1 MSFFIENNHIEMNP
15 YKADCNNCFGLCCVA
30 LPFMESA
37 DFAFTKDAGT
47 PCHHLQTDFRCGIHQ
62 RLRETGFRGCTV
74 YECFGAGQKVSQHT
88 YKGIDW
94 RNNPLSANEM
104 FQILPIIQQL
114 HEMLYYLAEA
124 LQLGD
129 TRPIR
134 KELEDALNETER
146 LTLLEP
152 QAVLA
157 IDVSAHR
164 AIINPLLLKTSE
176 LVRNSVAQQVSG
188 RQKHTI
194 KRNVKSNMMGA
205 KLKNA
210 DLRGMNLRG
219 VFLIAADLRG
229 ADMRHTDLIGAD
241 LRDADLS
248 SADLTGAIFLTQ
260 AQVNSAMGD
269 SKTKLPPALDA
280 PRHWLKSEY

>member
-1 MSFFIENNHIEMNP
+1 MSFFTENNPIEINP
-15 YKADCNNCFGLCCVA
+15 YKADCTNCFGLCCVA

-47 PCHHLQTDFRCGIHQ
+47 PCHHLQNDFRCGIHQ

-74 YECFGAGQKVSQHT
+74 YECFGAGQKVSQRT
-88 YKGIDW
+88 YNGVDW
-94 RNNPLSANEM
+94 RNNPLSASEM
-104 FQILPIIQQL
+104 FKVLPIMQQL

-124 LQLGD
+124 LQLED

-152 QAVLA
+152 QAVLE
-157 IDVSAHR
+157 IDVPAHR
-164 AIINPLLLKTSE
+164 AIINPLLQKTSE
-176 LVRNSVAQQVSG
+176 LVRNSVLQQVAG
-188 RQKHTI
+188 QQKHI
-194 KRNVKSNMMGA
+194 KKRNVRSNMMGA
-205 KLKNA
+205 NLKNA

-219 VFLIAADLRG
+219 VFLIAADLRE
-229 ADMRHTDLIGAD
+229 ADMRQTDLIGAD

-248 SADLTGAIFLTQ
+248 GADLTGAIFLTQ
-260 AQVNSAMGD
+260 AQVNSATGD
-269 SKTKLPPALDA
+269 FKTKLPSALNV
-280 PRHWLKSEY
+280 PHHWLKS